1 MGTVDSISVTRGIC
15 LFVTSSDVVIV
26 ALIAAFVV
34 IELRCS
40 IVMLAVLTGILDII
54 TNKLY
59 LVSSGSCGIA
69 ISCGLVF
76 CASVCHH
83 VDHTDSESD
92 FVEHFVFVKFCF

>member
-1 MGTVDSISVTRGIC
+1 MGTVDSITITRGIC
-15 LFVTSSDVVIV
+15 LFVASSDVVIV
-26 ALIAAFVV
+26 DLIADFVAL
-34 IELRCS
+34 ELRCS

-59 LVSSGSCGIA
+59 LVSSGSSGIT
-69 ISCGLVF
+69 ISSIFKSFGG
-76 CASVCHH
+76 VCHH

>member
-1 MGTVDSISVTRGIC
+1 MGTVDSIFVTRGIC

-26 ALIAAFVV
+26 ALIADFVA

-59 LVSSGSCGIA
+59 LVSSGSSGIT
-69 ISCGLVF
+69 ISCGLVI

-83 VDHTDSESD
+83 VDHTESESD